1 MTSFTDYIKYQYWLN
16 QIFYIQ
22 ITENLGN
29 DVLYRYCSF
38 NGILE
43 KMISAIYIDDIS
55 IYDFDGFSSLFFHT
69 STSIS
74 TDLQL

>member
-1 MTSFTDYIKYQYWLN
+1 MALL

-22 ITENLGN
+22 ITERLGTN
-29 DVLYRYCSF
+29 VLYRYCSF

-69 STSIS
+69 STSVR
-74 TDLQL
+74 TNFKV